1 MSSAVFVFPA
11 SHSDAASAESRSVV
25 SGVES
30 SISMLSSS
38 INDSTDI
45 AQRSAVV
52 VCLTGKPLLPALL
65 LGFVPLLPAPLL
77 ALLSLPSSGF
87 PLLPVDGL
95 DDARPSSADRLD
107 DEPPSPPRRLV
118 LESESSSWRL
128 ALEVPLLLDGL
139 LREPVSS
146 SSLRLDGLPREPTD
160 ERDFLEPLDSDCS
173 LAAPDLRPRVRDL
186 DLDRLDL
193 GRDEERDLVRRP
205 RDRLR
210 VRLRDFGRLVASY
223 REPPSIS
230 RSFLNKGL
238 LRTLFAS
245 APGFARPIIASAR
258 SVAR

>member
-1 MSSAVFVFPA
+1 
-11 SHSDAASAESRSVV
+11 
-25 SGVES
+25 
-30 SISMLSSS
+30 MLSSS

-52 VCLTGKPLLPALL
+52 VCFIGKPLLPALL
-65 LGFVPLLPAPLL
+65 LGFVSFLLPALLL
-77 ALLSLPSSGF
+77 AFFSLPSSGF

-95 DDARPSSADRLD
+95 DDARLSSADRLD
-107 DEPPSPPRRLV
+107 DEPPLPPRRLV

-128 ALEVPLLLDGL
+128 VLEVPLLLDGL

-146 SSLRLDGLPREPTD
+146 SLRLDGLPREPTE
-160 ERDFLEPLDSDCS
+160 ERDFLEPLESDCS
-173 LAAPDLRPRVRDL
+173 LAAPDLRLRVRDL

-193 GRDEERDLVRRP
+193 GRDDERDLVRRP

-238 LRTLFAS
+238 LRTLCAS
-245 APGFARPIIASAR
+245 APGFAKPIIASAR

>member
-1 MSSAVFVFPA
+1 
-11 SHSDAASAESRSVV
+11 
-25 SGVES
+25 
-30 SISMLSSS
+30 MLSSS

-52 VCLTGKPLLPALL
+52 VCLIGKPLLPALL
-65 LGFVPLLPAPLL
+65 LGFVPLLPALLL
-77 ALLSLPSSGF
+77 AFLSLPSSGF

-95 DDARPSSADRLD
+95 DDARLSSADRLD
-107 DEPPSPPRRLV
+107 DEPPLPPRRLV

-128 ALEVPLLLDGL
+128 ALEVRLL
-139 LREPVSS
+139 
-146 SSLRLDGLPREPTD
+146 LDGLPREPTE
-160 ERDFLEPLDSDCS
+160 ERDFLEPLESDCS
-173 LAAPDLRPRVRDL
+173 LAAPDLRLRVRDL

-193 GRDEERDLVRRP
+193 GRDDERDLVRRL

-245 APGFARPIIASAR
+245 APGFAKPIIASAR

>member
-11 SHSDAASAESRSVV
+11 SQSDAASAESRSVV

-45 AQRSAVV
+45 AQRSAVD
-52 VCLTGKPLLPALL
+52 VCLTGKVPPALL
-65 LGFVPLLPAPLL
+65 LGFFSFLPAPLL
-77 ALLSLPSSGF
+77 ALLSLISSGF
-87 PLLPVDGL
+87 PLLAVDGL

-128 ALEVPLLLDGL
+128 AFEVPLLLDGL
-139 LREPVSS
+139 PREPVSS
-146 SSLRLDGLPREPTD
+146 SLLLDGLPREPTE
-160 ERDFLEPLDSDCS
+160 ERDFLEPLESDCS
-173 LAAPDLRPRVRDL
+173 LAAPDLRLRVRDL

-193 GRDEERDLVRRP
+193 GRDDERDLVRRP

-210 VRLRDFGRLVASY
+210 VRLRDFGRRVASY
-223 REPPSIS
+223 REPPSMS

-245 APGFARPIIASAR
+245 APGFAKPIIASAR